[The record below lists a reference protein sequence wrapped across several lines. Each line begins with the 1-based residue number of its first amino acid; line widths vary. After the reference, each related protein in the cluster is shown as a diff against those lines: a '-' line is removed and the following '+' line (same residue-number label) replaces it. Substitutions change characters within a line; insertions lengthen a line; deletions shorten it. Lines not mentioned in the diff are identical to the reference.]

1 MSTSRH
7 CQILEAIAARFQ
19 AVPGADTVS
28 TSESRVFSP
37 GDGVV
42 VRVTE
47 GPTSAQPAPM
57 DTCSLQHQLEVVI
70 MIIVPV
76 SPPQGTGEPP
86 PSWRVLDPYRVE
98 AHARMMGT
106 ADLRRVGGLA
116 LDTQLSGSNVLVEDQ
131 AMQLTL
137 GYTVIHKTR
146 QEDLTL

>member
-7 CQILEAIAARFQ
+7 CQIFDVIAARFQ
-19 AVPGADTVS
+19 AVPGANTVS
-28 TSESRVFSP
+28 TSDARIFSL

-47 GPTSAQPAPM
+47 GPTSTQPSPM
-57 DTCSLQHQLEVVI
+57 DTCSSMHQLEVVI
-70 MIIVPV
+70 TIIVPV
-76 SPPQGTGEPP
+76 VPPQGPGEPD
-86 PSWRVLDPYRVE
+86 PSWRVLDLYRVE

-116 LDTQLSGSNVLVEDQ
+116 LDTQLRGSEVVVEDQ

-137 GYTVIHKTR
+137 GYNVTYKTR

>member
-7 CQILEAIAARFQ
+7 CQILDAIAARFQ
-19 AVPGADTVS
+19 AVPGANTVS
-28 TSESRVFSP
+28 TSDSRIFSL

-47 GPTSAQPAPM
+47 GPTSTQPSPM
-57 DTCSLQHQLEVVI
+57 DTCSSMHQLEVVI

-76 SPPQGTGEPP
+76 VPPQGPGEPD
-86 PSWRVLDPYRVE
+86 PSWRLLDPYRVE
-98 AHARMMGT
+98 AHARMVGT

-116 LDTQLSGSNVLVEDQ
+116 LDTQLRGSEVVVEDQ
-131 AMQLTL
+131 AMQVFIT
-137 GYTVIHKTR
+137 YNVTYKTR